1 MKRTTIKKI
10 YLSFPM
16 FPFLTKDDNVSAQL
30 IRFLSLPVVPDFLVK
45 NYTTMFSPYCIPL
58 VLKQN
63 KDKRKRL
70 ILLWFAPKH
79 AEISTMHA
87 KMSRR
92 TTGFIF

>member
-1 MKRTTIKKI
+1 
-10 YLSFPM
+10 M